1 MARSVIILDSG
12 LPGLAEPVS
21 AQQLENTHPLW
32 ASDMA
37 SLAPHNHS
45 EGDGPT
51 DAALLCGPCTSTMD
65 VARTLVERCALGPW
79 GSVLAPMQTAGRGQL
94 RREWL
99 SNPGNLL
106 ATLVC
111 PPAPKPWGDLRPLVL
126 GHLFAEA
133 LSELGE
139 SAQVKW
145 PNDILCN
152 GKKVAG
158 MLVEERSGC
167 ILAGIGLNLA
177 WAPPPEV
184 LRAGRAMD
192 AGQYHP
198 SEGGVGPARLWRAL
212 VNRVETGYTF
222 LLEAFSPKEFLTI
235 FRTRM
240 SWLGGRVLVS
250 EGASVRYEA
259 IVKGISEEGGLV
271 LDRAGQ
277 KVVLLAGDVTPV
289 KRGWSV

>member
-1 MARSVIILDSG
+1 MARSVCIIDTG

-21 AQQLENTHPLW
+21 ARQLENMHPLW
-32 ASDMA
+32 ATDLA
-37 SLAPHNHS
+37 SLAPQNHRKA
-45 EGDGPT
+45 PWPA
-51 DAALLCGPCTSTMD
+51 DALLLCGPCTSTMD
-65 VARTLVERCALGPW
+65 VARELVERGALGPW
-79 GSVLAPMQTAGRGQL
+79 GSVLAPMQAAGRGQL
-94 RREWL
+94 RRSWV
-99 SNPGNLL
+99 SRPGNLL

-111 PPAPKPWGDLRPLVL
+111 PPAPKPWSDLRPLVF

-158 MLVEERSGC
+158 MLVEERPGC
-167 ILAGIGLNLA
+167 ILVGVGVNLA
-177 WAPPPEV
+177 WAPPPED

-198 SEGGVGPARLWRAL
+198 SKEGVGPTQLWRAL
-212 VNRVETGYTF
+212 VNRVETGYML

-277 KVVLLAGDVTPV
+277 EVVLLAGDVTPV
-289 KRGWSV
+289 